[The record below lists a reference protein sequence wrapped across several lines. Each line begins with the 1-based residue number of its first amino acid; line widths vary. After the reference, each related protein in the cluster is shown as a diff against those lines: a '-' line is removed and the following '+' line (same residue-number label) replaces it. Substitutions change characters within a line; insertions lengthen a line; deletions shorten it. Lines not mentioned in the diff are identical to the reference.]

1 MSTPDETTVWI
12 GLDIGKTE
20 HFADVLD
27 EAGSPLFA
35 RAVANDEAA
44 IEALIARAESF
55 GSPALVVDQPGSLA
69 RLVLAVAARRGV
81 PVAYVPGLVM
91 RRAADLY
98 PGESKTDRRDA
109 FVLADTGRTRRHQVH
124 WLDAGNDE
132 LLEQLRVLNGY
143 DTDLAADATRHS
155 NRLRDALTS
164 VSPALER
171 VLGPKLH
178 NAGAR
183 DLLARYPTSSAEA
196 LATAGRGRIARTLRK
211 RSPRLAKALTE
222 AVTEALDAQTVVV
235 PGSVAMGRVIAEVA
249 TELDRTQ
256 QRRER
261 LGAEIGELFEAHPF
275 GLILGSLPGV
285 GPRTGARMLAE
296 IGDISRFANGSRL
309 ASYAGLAPVTRQSG
323 SSIRGQTRSRRGNH
337 RLKNAMYLSAF
348 ASLRDPVSRAFYD
361 RKRAEG
367 KRHNAAVI
375 CLARRRCD
383 VILAMLRS
391 RTPYQAKVPHDQ
403 PVAA

>member
-1 MSTPDETTVWI
+1 MPATTNSWSSCAFSTATTP
-12 GLDIGKTE
+12 T
-20 HFADVLD
+20 
-27 EAGSPLFA
+27 SPPT
-35 RAVANDEAA
+35 R
-44 IEALIARAESF
+44 
-55 GSPALVVDQPGSLA
+55 P
-69 RLVLAVAARRGV
+69 RL
-81 PVAYVPGLVM
+81 
-91 RRAADLY
+91 
-98 PGESKTDRRDA
+98 
-109 FVLADTGRTRRHQVH
+109 
-124 WLDAGNDE
+124 
-132 LLEQLRVLNGY
+132 
-143 DTDLAADATRHS
+143 S

-178 NAGAR
+178 NAGAW
-183 DLLARYPTSSAEA
+183 DLLARYPTPQA

-222 AVTEALDAQTVVV
+222 AVTGALGAQTVVV

-249 TELDRTQ
+249 TELERTQ
-256 QRRER
+256 QRREW
-261 LGAEIGELFEAHPF
+261 LGAEIGELFQAHPF

-285 GPRTGARMLAE
+285 GTRTGARMLAE